1 MEATLLWD
9 AAVMASEILRLF
21 GFLERIFIRR
31 FDAKEDGAEI
41 LKGLQ
46 HRYALPEPGEPN
58 SFPSLFQAS
67 TPVVQVC
74 G

>member
-31 FDAKEDGAEI
+31 FDAKEDGAEMD
-41 LKGLQ
+41 
-46 HRYALPEPGEPN
+46 
-58 SFPSLFQAS
+58 
-67 TPVVQVC
+67 
-74 G
+74 